1 MSNEAKEKRV
11 RVDDPKGH
19 EDRDPNAAAHP
30 ELPQEPS
37 MYANTSV
44 VARGFDVQGSVAD
57 FNAGSLNTGSIS
69 SSFALPLSW
78 YKLNYSAGKRRILCG
93 LTGTALPSRCLAIL
107 GSSGAGK
114 TTFLNAVCDRLAENS
129 NLKLS
134 GRRQL
139 GDTPYERSH
148 RRALGFVTQDDIVSA
163 LSTPADALWFS
174 VRTRR
179 GLSPAEARQRVEETL
194 ETLRLVHCRDT
205 QVGIPGLVAGLS
217 GGERKRCNIGI
228 ELICDPKVLLLD
240 EPTSGL
246 DSVTSA
252 KVVHLL
258 RTLSRE
264 GRTVIYTIHQPTAEV
279 MSNFDDL
286 MLMTQ
291 GRVAYH
297 GTSSN
302 ALDYFESI
310 GFRCPDKYT
319 PTDYFMTLLQD
330 YVTSKVLIKRWRVYL
345 KKGGQRTPHTA
356 AVRLAPSKDESVAAK
371 YLEGYIRKFGSSS
384 LVQFTELTKRCMV
397 EMLRSRL
404 YISAPASQSLL
415 FAITMGL
422 IFLNIR
428 DNVAGIQDR
437 EGLLFSTVMNRS
449 MGPCFIMVNAFF
461 NVRAVYTREQAAACY
476 SPLTYFLSRSIAE
489 LPMQLFFILLECII
503 LYFMVG
509 LHVAPASFFYYFAVI
524 ALVSQIATG
533 LGFMLSALL
542 PSLMVASAMAPL
554 VLMPLA
560 AAGGLFA
567 STTRLRPYWYFL
579 EKLSFMRHGYILV
592 LRNELNNVDRIYCN
606 NNENGDSYCV
616 TQAKNGK
623 QVLASLG
630 FDDDPQSTTT
640 WMWVSL
646 VILFLLF
653 RFFCVV
659 GLTRSAHKKV

>member
-1 MSNEAKEKRV
+1 MTSHEADHREAAPA
-11 RVDDPKGH
+11 DDETAPRQRA
-19 EDRDPNAAAHP
+19 DRWQDVEAMAR
-30 ELPQEPS
+30 
-37 MYANTSV
+37 ANTSV

-148 RRALGFVTQDDIVSA
+148 RRALGFVTQDDIVSS

-279 MSNFDDL
+279 LSYFDDL

-404 YISAPASQSLL
+404 YISAHASQSLL